1 MNAPSALRLLR
12 AAPPAALLLSLGLA
26 LAPPL
31 RAQQSAN
38 AALDQCI
45 RGEQRSSG
53 LVGGLLGALG
63 GLGIH
68 LGRRSSDE
76 RGNERSGSGVS
87 ISVGA
92 GAGGALGLASA
103 YFNAVGACFK
113 KHPEWVPES
122 RLERGQDYEALVQQ
136 TAYRPEQGLLARS
149 TQVEM
154 PAQARPETA
163 VEVRSRFFLL
173 TPDGA
178 EAPVQIERRLFAVV
192 EGQESAL
199 TLPAH
204 AQEKR
209 VLPPGEHLDLVRLP
223 IPKDAPLGTV
233 YRLEFRISV
242 GEQPASSAQ
251 AQVQVI

>member
-1 MNAPSALRLLR
+1 MNAPSALRLPR
-12 AAPPAALLLSLGLA
+12 AAPAAVLLLSLGVA

-31 RAQQSAN
+31 RAQQSTN

-53 LVGGLLGALG
+53 LAGGLLGALG

-68 LGRRSSDE
+68 LGRRGSDE
-76 RGNERSGSGVS
+76 HGNERSGVS
-87 ISVGA
+87 ISLGA

-154 PAQARPETA
+154 PAQARPESA
-163 VEVRSRFFLL
+163 VEVRSRFILL

-199 TLPAH
+199 PLPAH

>member
-1 MNAPSALRLLR
+1 MNAPSASRLLHAVALAALLPALGPL
-12 AAPPAALLLSLGLA
+12 AAPPSW
-26 LAPPL
+26 
-31 RAQQSAN
+31 AQQSAS
-38 AALDQCI
+38 AALDECI
-45 RGEQRSSG
+45 RGQQRSSG
-53 LVGGLLGALG
+53 LTGGLLGALG

-68 LGRRSSDE
+68 LGRRNGDD
-76 RGNERSGSGVS
+76 RGNERGGVS
-87 ISVGA
+87 ISLGA
-92 GAGGALGLASA
+92 GTGGALGLASA
-103 YFNAVGACFK
+103 YFNATGACFK
-113 KHPEWVPES
+113 QHPEWVPES
-122 RLERGQDYEALVQQ
+122 RLERGQDYDTLVQQ

-163 VEVRSRFFLL
+163 VEVRSRFILL

-178 EAPVQIERRLFAVV
+178 EASVQIERRLFAVV
-192 EGQESAL
+192 EGQENAL
-199 TLPAH
+199 PLPAQ